1 MTKPYTAIYAT
12 EELKLPKVPP
22 EAVELIGSRSRY
34 CRAAG
39 QAPPGQLLSVLLFN
53 QNHKSHSLTVS
64 PLHKGLHEEEPT
76 PVSSPRATT
85 CSYFIQLK
93 TTLLLD

>member
-1 MTKPYTAIYAT
+1 MTKPYTAFYAT
-12 EELKLPKVPP
+12 EELKLLKVPP
-22 EAVELIGSRSRY
+22 EAVELIGSRSEY

-39 QAPPGQLLSVLLFN
+39 QAPPGQLLSK